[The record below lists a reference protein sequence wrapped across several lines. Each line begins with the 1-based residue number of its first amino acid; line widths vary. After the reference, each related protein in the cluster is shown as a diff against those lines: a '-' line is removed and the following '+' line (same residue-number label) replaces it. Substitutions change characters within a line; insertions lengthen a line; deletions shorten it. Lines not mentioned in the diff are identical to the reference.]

1 MVLVG
6 QIVGAFGI
14 LGAVKVAPLTD
25 FEDRFAPGS
34 ALVLDGERRR
44 VEWSRPHVPV
54 MVVKLS
60 GLDTR
65 TVAETHRGRYLEVTD
80 EEVHQLPA
88 GTWYHH
94 ELVGL
99 EVATA
104 GGHELGRL
112 VQVLERPAN
121 DVWVAQRDGIEQ
133 LIPATQDAVLEVDVS
148 GGRVVVADWL
158 LEVEEA

>member
-1 MVLVG
+1 MVRVG
-6 QIVGAFGI
+6 QIVGVFGI
-14 LGAVKVAPLTD
+14 QGAVKVRPLTD

-34 ALVLDGERRR
+34 GLLLDGDRRQ
-44 VEWSRPHVPV
+44 VEWSRPQASVV
-54 MVVKLS
+54 VVKLA

-65 TVAETHRGRYLEVTD
+65 TVAGMLRGRYLEITD

-88 GTWYHH
+88 GSWYHH

-99 EVATA
+99 EVATT
-104 GGHELGRL
+104 GGRELGRL
-112 VQVLERPAN
+112 VLVLERPAN
-121 DVWVAQRDGIEQ
+121 DVWVAQRDGVEQ
-133 LIPATQDAVLEVDVS
+133 LIPATRDAVLEVDLD

>member
-1 MVLVG
+1 VVLVG

-14 LGAVKVAPLTD
+14 QGAVKVAPLTD

-34 ALVLDGERRR
+34 GLVLDGERRR
-44 VEWSRPHVPV
+44 VEWSRPHAPV

-65 TVAETHRGRYLEVTD
+65 TVAEMHRGRYLEITD

-104 GGHELGRL
+104 GGQELGRL

-121 DVWVAQRDGIEQ
+121 DVWVAQRDGVEQ
-133 LIPATQDAVLEVDVS
+133 LIPATQDAVLEVDLGS
-148 GGRVVVADWL
+148 GRVVVADWL

>member
-1 MVLVG
+1 MVRVG

-14 LGAVKVAPLTD
+14 QGAVKVAPLTD
-25 FEDRFAPGS
+25 FEDRFAAGS

-44 VEWSRPHVPV
+44 VEWSRPHAPA

-65 TVAETHRGRYLEVTD
+65 TVAEMHRGRYLEIAD
-80 EEVHQLPA
+80 EEVHQLPP

-104 GGHELGRL
+104 GGHQLGRL

-133 LIPATQDAVLEVDVS
+133 LIPATRDAVLEVDLGS
-148 GGRVVVADWL
+148 GRVVVADWL

>member
-1 MVLVG
+1 MVRVG

-14 LGAVKVAPLTD
+14 QGAVKVIPLTD

-34 ALVLDGERRR
+34 GLVLDGERRT
-44 VEWSRPHVPV
+44 VEWSRPHAPV
-54 MVVKLS
+54 VLVKLA
-60 GLDTR
+60 GLDSR
-65 TVAETHRGRYLEVTD
+65 TVAEMLRGRYVEITDQEVR
-80 EEVHQLPA
+80 QLPS
-88 GTWYHH
+88 GSWYHH

-104 GGHELGRL
+104 GGRELGRL

-121 DVWVAQRDGIEQ
+121 DVWVAQRDGVEQ
-133 LIPATQDAVLEVDVS
+133 LIPAVRDAVLKVDLD
-148 GGRVVVADWL
+148 GGRVIVADWL

>member
-14 LGAVKVAPLTD
+14 QGAVKVAPLTD

-34 ALVLDGERRR
+34 GLVLDGERRR
-44 VEWSRPHVPV
+44 VEWSRPHAPV

-65 TVAETHRGRYLEVTD
+65 TVAEMHRGRYLEITD

-104 GGHELGRL
+104 GGQELGRL

-121 DVWVAQRDGIEQ
+121 DVWVAQRDGVEQ
-133 LIPATQDAVLEVDVS
+133 LIPATQDAVLEVDLGS
-148 GGRVVVADWL
+148 GRVVVADWL

>member
-14 LGAVKVAPLTD
+14 QGAVKVVPLTD

-34 ALVLDGERRR
+34 GLVLDGERRR
-44 VEWSRPHVPV
+44 VEWSRPHTPAL
-54 MVVKLS
+54 VVKLS

-65 TVAETHRGRYLEVTD
+65 TVAEMLRGRYLEVSD
-80 EEVHQLPA
+80 EEVHQLPP

-104 GGHELGRL
+104 GGQDLGRL

-121 DVWVAQRDGIEQ
+121 DVWVAQRDGVEQ
-133 LIPATQDAVLEVDVS
+133 LIPATHDAVLEVDMGS
-148 GGRVVVADWL
+148 GRVVVADWL
-158 LEVEEA
+158 LEVEE

>member
-1 MVLVG
+1 VVRIG
-6 QIVGAFGI
+6 EIVGAFGI
-14 LGAVKVAPLTD
+14 QGAVKVAPLTD

-44 VEWSRPHVPV
+44 VEWSRPHAPV

-65 TVAETHRGRYLEVTD
+65 TVAEMLRGRYLEITD

-104 GGHELGRL
+104 GGQELGRL

-133 LIPATQDAVLEVDVS
+133 LIPATQDAVLEVDLGS
-148 GGRVVVADWL
+148 GRVVVADWL

>member
-1 MVLVG
+1 VVRIG

-14 LGAVKVAPLTD
+14 QGAVKVTPLTD
-25 FEDRFAPGS
+25 FEDRFAAGS
-34 ALVLDGERRR
+34 PLVLDGERRR
-44 VEWSRPHVPV
+44 VEWSRPHAPV
-54 MVVKLS
+54 VVVKLS

-65 TVAETHRGRYLEVTD
+65 TVAEMLRGRYLEITD

-104 GGHELGRL
+104 GGHDLGRL

-133 LIPATQDAVLEVDVS
+133 LIPAIQDAVLEVDLGS
-148 GGRVVVADWL
+148 GRVVVADWL

>member
-1 MVLVG
+1 VVRVG

-14 LGAVKVAPLTD
+14 QGAVKVRPLTD
-25 FEDRFAPGS
+25 FEDRFAPESG
-34 ALVLDGERRR
+34 LLLDGERRQ
-44 VEWSRPHVPV
+44 VEWSRPQAPV
-54 MVVKLS
+54 VVVKLS

-65 TVAETHRGRYLEVTD
+65 TVAEMHRGRYLEITD
-80 EEVHQLPA
+80 EEVHLLPA
-88 GTWYHH
+88 GAWYHH

-104 GGHELGRL
+104 GGQELGQL

-121 DVWVAQRDGIEQ
+121 DVWVARRDGIEQ
-133 LIPATQDAVLEVDVS
+133 LIPATRDAVLEVDLGS
-148 GGRVVVADWL
+148 GRVVVADWL

>member
-1 MVLVG
+1 MVRVG

-14 LGAVKVAPLTD
+14 QGAVKVKALTD

-34 ALVLDGERRR
+34 GLVLDGERRR
-44 VEWSRPHVPV
+44 VEWSRTQVPV
-54 MVVKLS
+54 VVVKLS

-65 TVAETHRGRYLEVTD
+65 TVAEMHRGHYLEVTD
-80 EEVHQLPA
+80 EEIHELPV
-88 GTWYHH
+88 GSWYHH

-99 EVATA
+99 AVATA
-104 GGHELGRL
+104 NGHELGTL

-121 DVWVAQRDGIEQ
+121 DVWVVHGDGIEQ
-133 LIPATQDAVLEVDVS
+133 LVPATRDAVLEVDL
-148 GGRVVVADWL
+148 GGRRVVVADWL